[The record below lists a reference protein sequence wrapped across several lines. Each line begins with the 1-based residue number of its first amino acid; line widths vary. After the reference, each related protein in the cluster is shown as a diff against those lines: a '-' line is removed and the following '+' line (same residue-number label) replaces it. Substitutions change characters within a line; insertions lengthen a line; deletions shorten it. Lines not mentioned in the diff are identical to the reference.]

1 MADLIGWITD
11 IFGMELATI
20 GTTPVTLGYMA
31 AAGLVVAFAL
41 RVFKKA
47 K

>member
-1 MADLIGWITD
+1 MADLITWITS
-11 IFGMELATI
+11 IFTMELATI

-31 AAGLVVAFAL
+31 AAGLVTTFAL
-41 RVFKKA
+41 KVFKKA